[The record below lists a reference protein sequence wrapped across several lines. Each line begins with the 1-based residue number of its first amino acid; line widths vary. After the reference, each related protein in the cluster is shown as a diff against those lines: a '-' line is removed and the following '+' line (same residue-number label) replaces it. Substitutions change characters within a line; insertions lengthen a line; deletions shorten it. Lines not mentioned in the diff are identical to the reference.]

1 MTDSVRVLHVDD
13 EPGFAEMAGEFLER
27 EDDRIE
33 VVTAS
38 DADEGC
44 AVLNEDDVDCVV
56 SDFDMP
62 GRNGIEFL
70 EDVRSRNPDL
80 PFILFTGKGSEEVA
94 SEAISAG
101 ATDYL
106 QKEAGTDQY
115 TILANRVLNYVDTA
129 RAKSHRQRQLDAIE
143 AAEEGIS
150 ILDADGEFIYVNEAY
165 ADLYGYDSREMV
177 GEHWEMLYPD
187 EAVAS
192 VEDEILPQVREEGT
206 WSGQTTGVRA
216 DGETFVEDHTLA
228 VTDDDELVCTVRDI
242 TEHRERGQALAALHD
257 AATDLEA
264 ADTEDEVY
272 DILVD
277 AAEDILDF
285 DLVAVD
291 IHEGDALVQ
300 AAWSLDRD
308 TEGYWEVTPLDEDT
322 FATRAYRRQ
331 ETIVADDLR
340 EYEIAPADPEYRA
353 ALTTPLADIGT
364 FQAVSRET
372 GAFDATD
379 RELAELLA
387 GHAREALSRLESE
400 RRLRERT
407 EELERQN
414 ERLEEF
420 ATIISHDLRA
430 PLNVASGRL
439 ELAREGGD
447 GEHLAAVAESLE
459 RMETL
464 IEDTLTLAHEGQTVS
479 DRERVAVADVARQCW
494 ERVGSE
500 AATLDVVD
508 EFAVRCD
515 DDRLQ
520 RVFQNLFRNAI
531 EHGSTVDRNAQRSED
546 AVEHAGEGVTVR
558 VGALDDAD
566 GFYVADDGPGIPT
579 EEREKVFERGYT
591 NSEHGTGFGLPIVEE
606 IADAHGWAV
615 AVTDG
620 RGGGTRFEITG
631 VEFADAVESRQA

>member
-1 MTDSVRVLHVDD
+1 MTDSIRVLHVDD

-33 VVTAS
+33 VVTATNTS
-38 DADEGC
+38 EAGSTLGDG
-44 AVLNEDDVDCVV
+44 DVDCVV

-62 GRNGIEFL
+62 GQTGIEFL
-70 EDVRSRNPDL
+70 EAVREDHPDL

-129 RAKSHRQRQLDAIE
+129 RAKSHRKRQLDAIE

-165 ADLYGYDSREMV
+165 ADLYGYGPDELV
-177 GEHWEMLYPD
+177 GEHWRVLYPD
-187 EAVAS
+187 DAVS
-192 VEDEILPQVREEGT
+192 RVRNEILPPVEDAGV
-206 WSGQTTGVRA
+206 WSGRTTGLRA
-216 DGETFVEDHTLA
+216 GGETFAEDHTLA
-228 VTDDDELVCTVRDI
+228 LTENDELVCTVRDV
-242 TEHRERGQALAALHD
+242 TQSRERGQALAALHD

-264 ADTEDEVY
+264 SDTEGEVY
-272 DILVD
+272 EILVD

-291 IHEGDALVQ
+291 VSEDDALVQ
-300 AAWSLDRD
+300 AAWSLDAD

-322 FATRAYRRQ
+322 FATRAYKRQ
-331 ETIVADDLR
+331 ETIVVDDLR
-340 EYEIAPADPEYRA
+340 EYEITPADPDYRS
-353 ALTTPLADIGT
+353 ALTAPIADIGT
-364 FQAVSRET
+364 FQAVSREPE
-372 GAFDATD
+372 AFDATD

-387 GHAREALSRLESE
+387 GHAREALTRLESE

-420 ATIISHDLRA
+420 ATIVSPDLRA

-439 ELAREGGD
+439 ALAREEHD
-447 GEHLAAVAESLE
+447 SEHLDAVAGSLE

-464 IEDTLTLAHEGQTVS
+464 IEDTLTLAREGQAVT
-479 DRERVAVADVARQCW
+479 DREHVDVAAVGRQCW
-494 ERVGSE
+494 ERVTDD
-500 AATLDVVD
+500 ADTLAVVD
-508 EFAVRCD
+508 DFAARGD
-515 DDRLQ
+515 RDRLQ
-520 RVFQNLFRNAI
+520 QVFENLFRNAV
-531 EHGSTVDRNAQRSED
+531 EHGGDD
-546 AVEHAGEGVTVR
+546 VTVR
-558 VGALDDAD
+558 VGRLDDGT
-566 GFYVADDGPGIPT
+566 GFYVEDDGPGIPKD
-579 EEREKVFERGYT
+579 ERKAVFGHGYT
-591 NSEHGTGFGLPIVEE
+591 TSDDGTGFGLAIVEE
-606 IADAHGWAV
+606 IANAHGWSV
-615 AVTDG
+615 AVSDSDDG
-620 RGGGTRFEITG
+620 ARFEITG
-631 VEFADAVESRQA
+631 VELVEGVDAAQ